1 MFGINGW
8 EFVVLAVV
16 ALVVIG
22 PDKLP
27 GFISEA
33 GRMVRQLR
41 RMASEAQADVREH
54 LGPEFADIDLSELNP
69 RAFVQKHLLDDALD
83 DDLRSAFDLDG
94 DAPSSRST
102 GATAR
107 SSGSPDLRKRDAPDL
122 RKPGAP
128 DLRKDDAPD
137 ASAYADGDVT

>member
-27 GFISEA
+27 GFIQDA
-33 GRMVRQLR
+33 GRMIRQVRK
-41 RMASEAQADVREH
+41 MATEAQADVRDH
-54 LGPEFADIDLSELNP
+54 LGPEFAELDLSDLNP

-83 DDLRSAFDLDG
+83 DDLRDSVRVSLD
-94 DAPSSRST
+94 DDDPPKRAST
-102 GATAR
+102 GSTALNFAKDET
-107 SSGSPDLRKRDAPDL
+107 PAPA
-122 RKPGAP
+122 AP
-128 DLRKDDAPD
+128 EGN
-137 ASAYADGDVT
+137 AYADGDIT